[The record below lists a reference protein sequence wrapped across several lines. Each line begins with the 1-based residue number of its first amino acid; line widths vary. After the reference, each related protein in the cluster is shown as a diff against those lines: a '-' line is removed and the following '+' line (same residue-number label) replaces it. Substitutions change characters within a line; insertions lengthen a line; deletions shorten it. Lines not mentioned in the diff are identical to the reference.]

1 MGFADRVDI
10 LENDAPHNYNEV
22 QRAGILR
29 WLSRWLLNQEPATQN
44 PAITLLSAKE
54 YQCTPDGNVMT
65 LPGARSVYDL
75 NEDMENILAKQRA
88 AAWTS
93 ADRTLWIE
101 QVRHLA
107 GIRKLSEL
115 SKPRI
120 ESLGTIDRNK
130 YHIEKLVI
138 SSERDIAIPALLFL
152 PEHATSDH
160 VTLYV
165 HQEGK
170 AADAAPGGPIE
181 RRVLAGETVLAIDAR
196 GTGQTQPVLQIT
208 GYLVEFQEASL
219 AYLLGRSYVGM
230 RAEDILVSARY
241 ASERFS
247 AEKPTKIHLV
257 AIGNIGVSALHAAAL
272 EPNLFSNVAI
282 SQCLVS
288 WTHVIHHRLN
298 HNIMPYVVHGALKY
312 YDLPGLA
319 ATLGERLTI
328 RQPVDAEGHR
338 IPTGKSEKNIAE

>member
-1 MGFADRVDI
+1 MHA
-10 LENDAPHNYNEV
+10 
-22 QRAGILR
+22 
-29 WLSRWLLNQEPATQN
+29 
-44 PAITLLSAKE
+44 
-54 YQCTPDGNVMT
+54 DGNVMT

-88 AAWTS
+88 VAWAS
-93 ADRTLWIE
+93 ADRTLLIA
-101 QVRHLA
+101 QVRHVA

-115 SKPRI
+115 PKPRV
-120 ESLGTIDRNK
+120 ESLDVVDRKK
-130 YHIEKLVI
+130 YRIEKLVI
-138 SSERDIAIPALLFL
+138 SPERDIAIPALLFL
-152 PEHATSDH
+152 PERAASDH

-181 RRVLAGETVLAIDAR
+181 RRVLAGETVLAIDVR

-241 ASERFS
+241 AIERFS
-247 AEKPTKIHLV
+247 AETPTKIHLV
-257 AIGNIGVSALHAAAL
+257 AIGDIGVSALHAAAL
-272 EPNLFSNVAI
+272 EPNLFAEVAL

-298 HNIMPYVVHGALKY
+298 QNLMPYVVHGALKY
-312 YDLPGLA
+312 YDLPDLA
-319 ATLGERLTI
+319 AMLGERLTI

-338 IPTGKSEKNIAE
+338 IPRENSGKNSVE